1 MIIINPFSG
10 SMINFDTST
19 VNQRQL
25 DAYSKLMDANL
36 RKRLHNEHAPCTP
49 GEFLEAWGA
58 IVGPEEA
65 GRVIF
70 GS

>member
-10 SMINFDTST
+10 SMINFDIST

-25 DAYSKLMDANL
+25 DTYAQLMDDDL
-36 RKRLHNEHAPCTP
+36 RDKLHQELAPCTP